1 MASLF
6 TRLQWSF
13 RTIFTYM
20 IIYSL
25 SRSACPL
32 LITFAGLSHS
42 SRHASQR
49 ASFCGQLAMS
59 RFKQKGVSIQCFRL
73 ESLLPKPQTSFT
85 FWAIR
90 LTWLSGHKSVDAQF
104 QYKSLFKYNTPNPL
118 QTWREFQRTDT
129 DSPKPLA
136 SQPTASKKLSCQ
148 RFPSFPQHLVGF
160 FGSQMVNGMSMVCQ
174 WYVNGMCWQWN
185 LVKHRRRRQ
194 VNPPA
199 SSAGNSTTVLV
210 RRSLSEKGWK
220 MTGVS
225 SNVVHVEKGC
235 VAVLHIHYW
244 AVRLVLQALQSMQD
258 QSRASIFKNI
268 RKTIDAQTVVQ
279 LEWCKETR
287 SLLKAPRVS
296 KPSRN
301 FL

>member
-20 IIYSL
+20 IICSL

-59 RFKQKGVSIQCFRL
+59 ARFKQKGVWIQCFRL
-73 ESLLPKPQTSFT
+73 ESLLPKPQTSFNCT
-85 FWAIR
+85 FQ
-90 LTWLSGHKSVDAQF
+90 G
-104 QYKSLFKYNTPNPL
+104 
-118 QTWREFQRTDT
+118 TDT
-129 DSPKPLA
+129 GSPKPLA
-136 SQPTASKKLSCQ
+136 SQPTASKKFSCQ

-160 FGSQMVNGMSMVCQ
+160 FGSQMVNGCQWMSMDVNGCQWMSMVCQWYVNGMSMVCQ

-225 SNVVHVEKGC
+225 SNVVHFEKGC
-235 VAVLHIHYW
+235 VAVLHILYISVHYW

-258 QSRASIFKNI
+258 Q
-268 RKTIDAQTVVQ
+268 
-279 LEWCKETR
+279 
-287 SLLKAPRVS
+287 
-296 KPSRN
+296 
-301 FL
+301 

>member
-1 MASLF
+1 MNKEWIDIWGYPDGELSNRPQNNISGMNPAGTSTTIFNLSILQYAWNVKSRKSIWQRKKTSVAMASLF

-136 SQPTASKKLSCQ
+136 SQPTASKKFSCQ

-174 WYVNGMCWQWN
+174 WYV
-185 LVKHRRRRQ
+185 LAVKPCKTPTSPTGQPSSLFCRQ
-194 VNPPA
+194 FNH
-199 SSAGNSTTVLV
+199 SFG
-210 RRSLSEKGWK
+210 
-220 MTGVS
+220 
-225 SNVVHVEKGC
+225 
-235 VAVLHIHYW
+235 
-244 AVRLVLQALQSMQD
+244 
-258 QSRASIFKNI
+258 
-268 RKTIDAQTVVQ
+268 
-279 LEWCKETR
+279 
-287 SLLKAPRVS
+287 
-296 KPSRN
+296 
-301 FL
+301 